1 MIYTLG
7 IDIGSTTSKCIVL
20 EDGIKIIG
28 SSLITGGAGSKFPLK
43 AFEMVLNKANITKED
58 LSEIVATGY
67 GRTTFSETKNQMSEL
82 SCHAKGVH
90 FTCPNVRT
98 IIDIGGQDVKV
109 ISINDQGRMLNFLMN
124 DKCAAGTGRF
134 LDVMANILQLDIK
147 ELEQEAAKSTKTI
160 NISNTCTVF
169 AESEVISQ
177 LSAGVEI
184 EDLVAGICESV
195 AKRVGSLAKRIG
207 IKATVYMSGGVA
219 QNGGVR
225 KALENVLQ
233 TEIVFTKN
241 AQLMGALG
249 AALFAYDK
257 ATKNIKEA
265 ILCQK

>member
-20 EDGIKIIG
+20 EDGKEIIG
-28 SSLITGGAGSKFPLK
+28 SSIITGGAGTKFPLK
-43 AFEMVLNKANITKED
+43 AFEMVLNKANIAKD
-58 LSEIVATGY
+58 NLAEIVATGY
-67 GRTTFSETKNQMSEL
+67 GRSTFSETESQMSEL

-109 ISINDQGRMLNFLMN
+109 ISINNQGRMLNFLMN

-147 ELEQEAAKSTKTI
+147 DLEIEAAKSTRSV

-184 EDLVAGICESV
+184 QDLVARNLRICSKKV
-195 AKRVGSLAKRIG
+195 
-207 IKATVYMSGGVA
+207 
-219 QNGGVR
+219 
-225 KALENVLQ
+225 
-233 TEIVFTKN
+233 
-241 AQLMGALG
+241 
-249 AALFAYDK
+249 
-257 ATKNIKEA
+257 
-265 ILCQK
+265 

>member
-7 IDIGSTTSKCIVL
+7 IDIGSTTSKCIIL
-20 EDGIKIIG
+20 EDGKHIIG
-28 SSLITGGAGSKFPLK
+28 SSLLTGGAGSNSPLK
-43 AFEMVLNKANITKED
+43 AFETALKQANISKND
-58 LSEIVATGY
+58 LTEIVATGY
-67 GRTTFSETKNQMSEL
+67 GRSTFSETEYQMSEL
-82 SCHAKGVH
+82 SCHAKGVY
-90 FTCPNVRT
+90 FICPSVRT

-109 ISINDQGRMLNFLMN
+109 LSVNDKGRMLNFLMN

-147 ELEQEAAKSTKTI
+147 DFEIEAAKSNNPA

-177 LSAGVEI
+177 LATGVKM

-195 AKRVGSLAKRIG
+195 ARRVGSLAKRIG
-207 IKATVYMSGGVA
+207 IKETVYMSGGVA
-219 QNGGVR
+219 QNGAVR
-225 KALENVLQ
+225 KALEKVLE
-233 TEIVFTKN
+233 TEIVYTKD

-257 ATKNIKEA
+257 AKNKNKEG